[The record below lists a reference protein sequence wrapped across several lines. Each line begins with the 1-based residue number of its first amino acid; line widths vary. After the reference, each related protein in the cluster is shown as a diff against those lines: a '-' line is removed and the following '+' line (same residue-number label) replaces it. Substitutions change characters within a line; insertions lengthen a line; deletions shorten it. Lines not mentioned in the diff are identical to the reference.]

1 MNKTNNKTKD
11 DRILDYICIFG
22 EHKPFSNDEILQK
35 LDDVNFFTAPASIG
49 HHGNYEGGLFDH
61 SLNVTNTLLNFTIQF
76 NLKWSF
82 DISPIVIGMF
92 HDLCKCDNYVIVPDE
107 VETWKPIDE
116 ETKSRINSY
125 KWAYNPQMDMPGHG
139 DKSIIIGDFLGIKFT
154 SEEIACIRWHMGAFD
169 DKENWQYYTRAV
181 QKNPNVLWTHTADMY
196 ASQVLEV

>member
-1 MNKTNNKTKD
+1 MSNINHKTKI
-11 DRILDYICIFG
+11 DRISDYICIFG
-22 EHKPFSNDEILQK
+22 KYKQFNNDDLLTR
-35 LDDVNFFTAPASIG
+35 LDNLNFFTAPARIN

-61 SLNVTNTLLNFTIQF
+61 SLNVANTLLDFTKKF
-76 NLKWSF
+76 TLEWSF
-82 DISPIVIGMF
+82 DVSPIVIGMF
-92 HDLCKCDNYVIVPDE
+92 HDLCKCDNYVIVPDN
-107 VETWKPIDE
+107 VDTWIPLGE

-125 KWAYNPQMDMPGHG
+125 KWDYNPQMDMPGHG

-196 ASQVLEV
+196 VSQVLEV